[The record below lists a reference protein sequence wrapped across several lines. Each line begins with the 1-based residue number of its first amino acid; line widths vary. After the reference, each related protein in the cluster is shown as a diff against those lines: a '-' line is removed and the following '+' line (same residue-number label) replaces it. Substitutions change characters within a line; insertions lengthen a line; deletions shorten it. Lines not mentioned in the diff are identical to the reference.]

1 MYVCVC
7 VVRTPLD
14 YGFDLS
20 IYSIKLV
27 SFLLFLSLYM
37 LRFCAFVFHVLF
49 LFFCSAYS
57 ALTVRAGFYRFASKL
72 KHISVELKHNG

>member
-1 MYVCVC
+1 MCVC

-49 LFFCSAYS
+49 LFLFSLFSSNCS
-57 ALTVRAGFYRFASKL
+57 RGFLRL
-72 KHISVELKHNG
+72 LLN